1 MYDTLRIV
9 GSIGADSCVP
19 QRRLEDRIQDLA
31 GKAVAAHDP
40 EELADVLRQLRA
52 ALREHADRLR
62 KMAAEKLIAIPKK
75 NSGTDDMTA
84 D

>member
-1 MYDTLRIV
+1 MYGALRLPV
-9 GSIGADSCVP
+9 VFDADHPVP

-62 KMAAEKLIAIPKK
+62 KLAAEKLIAIPKK
-75 NSGTDDMTA
+75 NSGTDDMA
-84 D
+84 AG

>member
-1 MYDTLRIV
+1 
-9 GSIGADSCVP
+9 VP

-40 EELADVLRQLRA
+40 EELADILRQLRA
-52 ALREHADRLR
+52 ALHEHANRLR
-62 KMAAEKLIAIPKK
+62 KLAAEKLITLPRA
-75 NSGTDDMTA
+75 NGTSDVMANTATDDVAA